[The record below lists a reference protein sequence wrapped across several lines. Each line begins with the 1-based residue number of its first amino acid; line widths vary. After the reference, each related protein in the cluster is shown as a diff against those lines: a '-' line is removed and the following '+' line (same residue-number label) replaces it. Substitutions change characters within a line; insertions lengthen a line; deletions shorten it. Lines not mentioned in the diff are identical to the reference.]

1 MENLIIESSNWL
13 RSDQCSKGSIQD
25 RTQGVLGHF
34 KKYLRR
40 NKDELE
46 SLTGK
51 PINYLVND
59 VVVCQTVF
67 GAIISAYLRGVH
79 HIAVTSAH
87 SFVKE
92 ITIGILPK
100 GARLYKARVAES
112 NYLFSQDEMFHIPYE
127 KRNKIGNQRFSVSG
141 LPCLYLGSSSYI
153 CWEELGRVDFSAC
166 NFCGFTNIS
175 DVDLYDLALPVS
187 ISSAS
192 DIKRICLI
200 LACSLS
206 AKREDLFK
214 EEYILPQCIFQALI
228 LRHHYYHSNKKTFGI
243 KYFSAHVLNGDA
255 DCFKIDFSDSN
266 WNKRFINYVF
276 PAASTENSGFSSLL
290 KSVFNQ
296 SETTTMMIET
306 LLSPD
311 KLVSGRSNDV
321 YLDSQFGLMDAYL
334 DERMGYKPL
343 RREATFLTI

>member
-34 KKYLRR
+34 KKYLCR

-175 DVDLYDLALPVS
+175 DVDLYDFALPVE
-187 ISSAS
+187 IPLQS
-192 DIKRICLI
+192 D
-200 LACSLS
+200 
-206 AKREDLFK
+206 
-214 EEYILPQCIFQALI
+214 
-228 LRHHYYHSNKKTFGI
+228 
-243 KYFSAHVLNGDA
+243 
-255 DCFKIDFSDSN
+255 
-266 WNKRFINYVF
+266 
-276 PAASTENSGFSSLL
+276 
-290 KSVFNQ
+290 
-296 SETTTMMIET
+296 
-306 LLSPD
+306 
-311 KLVSGRSNDV
+311 
-321 YLDSQFGLMDAYL
+321 
-334 DERMGYKPL
+334 PL
-343 RREATFLTI
+343 RPLSS